1 VTSRQPF
8 LSEVTGNK
16 PPAPTRIF
24 RLSLTLTLTR
34 NKIISFKTRL
44 RSPSP
49 NAVSLTSSS
58 ASSSQEGRTLLLS
71 FPRSGSTSCSTYRST
86 HPRRQRF
93 QAPFKSDLLHAR
105 KYRISRKGE
114 LPCLK
119 ETRCSPSFVRR
130 SLEQRQFP
138 GDRRT
143 FYPNYAHHDSST
155 PDLGRGPE
163 SEKKRA
169 TLYRTA
175 FPDLRL
181 TVEDIIAEGE
191 TVVARWSC
199 RGTHKGDLNGI
210 APTGKQFNVTGVSIA
225 RFTNGK
231 MSEGFVNWDALS
243 LMQQLGVVLE
253 LAKSKAVAATR

>member
-1 VTSRQPF
+1 M
-8 LSEVTGNK
+8 SEGNK
-16 PPAPTRIF
+16 
-24 RLSLTLTLTR
+24 
-34 NKIISFKTRL
+34 N
-44 RSPSP
+44 
-49 NAVSLTSSS
+49 V
-58 ASSSQEGRTLLLS
+58 
-71 FPRSGSTSCSTYRST
+71 
-86 HPRRQRF
+86 
-93 QAPFKSDLLHAR
+93 
-105 KYRISRKGE
+105 
-114 LPCLK
+114 
-119 ETRCSPSFVRR
+119 VRR
-130 SLEQRQFP
+130 LFEEVWNKGNFQVTDELF
-138 GDRRT
+138 T
-143 FYPNYAHHDSST
+143 PNYANHDSST

-210 APTGKQFNVTGVSIA
+210 APTGKPFNITGVSIA

-231 MSEGFVNWDALS
+231 MSEGFVNWDALG